1 MERQV
6 TSTARRRRAK
16 AGEPVWELARLFPP
30 QGAWSEEAYLA
41 LDTGRLVEYSDGFLR
56 VLPMPTRAH
65 QLIVGYLYRLLF
77 TFIQAHYPGGE
88 VLFAPVPMRL
98 STREYREPDVLF
110 RFAERVEQDAG
121 AYPHAADMVFE
132 VVSGSPSD
140 RARDLVEK
148 RHDYA
153 QAGIPEYWI
162 VDPDEGAITVLWL
175 EGEAYIEHGRFAGD
189 ETATSRLLPGFAVAV
204 AGVWAAAQ

>member
-16 AGEPVWELARLFPP
+16 AGEPVWELARLFPA
-30 QGAWSEEAYLA
+30 QGSWSEEAYLA
-41 LDTGRLVEYSDGFLR
+41 LDTGQLIEYSEGFLEFP
-56 VLPMPTRAH
+56 PMPTMAH
-65 QLIVGYLYRLLF
+65 QDMLIFLFELLKAYVLKHQLGKVYVAPLPVRLR
-77 TFIQAHYPGGE
+77 AG
-88 VLFAPVPMRL
+88 R
-98 STREYREPDVLF
+98 YREPDVF
-110 RFAERVEQDAG
+110 FVSAQRVHEAEGKYPSG
-121 AYPHAADMVFE
+121 ADLVME
-132 VVSGSPSD
+132 IVSGSPSD
-140 RARDLVEK
+140 RERDLVQK

-175 EGEAYIEHGRFAGD
+175 EGEAYVEHGRFAGD

>member
-16 AGEPVWELARLFPP
+16 AGEPVWELARLFPT
-30 QGAWSEEAYLA
+30 QGSWSEEAYLA
-41 LDTGRLVEYSDGFLR
+41 LDTGRLIEYSEGFLEFP
-56 VLPMPTRAH
+56 PMPTMAH
-65 QLIVGYLYRLLF
+65 QDMLIFLFELLK
-77 TFIQAHYPGGE
+77 AY
-88 VLFAPVPMRL
+88 VLKHQLGKVYVAPVPVRL
-98 STREYREPDVLF
+98 RAGRYREPDVF
-110 RFAERVEQDAG
+110 FVSTQRVHEAEGKYPSG
-121 AYPHAADMVFE
+121 ADLVME
-132 VVSGSPSD
+132 IVSGSPSD

-175 EGEAYIEHGRFAGD
+175 EGEAYVEHGRFAGD

-204 AGVWAAAQ
+204 AAVWAAAQ

>member
-1 MERQV
+1 M
-6 TSTARRRRAK
+6 
-16 AGEPVWELARLFPP
+16 WELARLFPT
-30 QGAWSEEAYLA
+30 QGSWSEEAYLA
-41 LDTGRLVEYSDGFLR
+41 LDTGRLIEYSEGFLEFP
-56 VLPMPTRAH
+56 PMPTMAH
-65 QLIVGYLYRLLF
+65 QDMLIFLFELLK
-77 TFIQAHYPGGE
+77 AY
-88 VLFAPVPMRL
+88 VLKHQLGKVYVAPVPVRL
-98 STREYREPDVLF
+98 RAGRYREPDVF
-110 RFAERVEQDAG
+110 FVSTQRVHEAEGKYPSG
-121 AYPHAADMVFE
+121 ADLVME
-132 VVSGSPSD
+132 IVSGSPSD

-175 EGEAYIEHGRFAGD
+175 EGEAYVEHGRFAGD

>member
-16 AGEPVWELARLFPP
+16 AGEPVWELARLFPA
-30 QGAWSEEAYLA
+30 QGSWSEEAYLA
-41 LDTGRLVEYSDGFLR
+41 LDTGRLIEYSEGFLEFP
-56 VLPMPTRAH
+56 PMPTMAH
-65 QLIVGYLYRLLF
+65 QDMLIFLFELLKAYVLKHQLGKVYVAPLPVRLR
-77 TFIQAHYPGGE
+77 AG
-88 VLFAPVPMRL
+88 R
-98 STREYREPDVLF
+98 YREPDVF
-110 RFAERVEQDAG
+110 FVSAQRVHEAEGKYPSG
-121 AYPHAADMVFE
+121 ADLVME
-132 VVSGSPSD
+132 IVSGSPSD
-140 RARDLVEK
+140 RERDLVQK

-175 EGEAYIEHGRFAGD
+175 EGEAYVEHGRFAGD

>member
-6 TSTARRRRAK
+6 TSTARKRRAK
-16 AGEPVWELARLFPP
+16 AGEPVWELARLFPS
-30 QGAWSEEAYLA
+30 QGSWSEEAYLA
-41 LDTGRLVEYSDGFLR
+41 LDTGRLIEYSEGFLEFP
-56 VLPMPTRAH
+56 PMPTMAH
-65 QLIVGYLYRLLF
+65 QDMLIFLFELLKAYVLKHQLGKVYVAPLPVRLR
-77 TFIQAHYPGGE
+77 AG
-88 VLFAPVPMRL
+88 R
-98 STREYREPDVLF
+98 YREPDVF
-110 RFAERVEQDAG
+110 FVSTQRVHEAEGKYPSG
-121 AYPHAADMVFE
+121 ADLVME
-132 VVSGSPSD
+132 IVSGSPSD
-140 RARDLVEK
+140 RERDLVQK